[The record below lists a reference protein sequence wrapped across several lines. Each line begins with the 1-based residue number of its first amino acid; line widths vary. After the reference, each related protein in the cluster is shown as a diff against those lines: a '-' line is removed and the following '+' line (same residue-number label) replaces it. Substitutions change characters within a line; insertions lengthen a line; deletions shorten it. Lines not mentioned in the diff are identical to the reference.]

1 MNSLAAR
8 IALAGALIAV
18 IAITLVAAGV
28 LVVGRTTFEGLMAQH
43 GTAAAVSYEMFDES
57 VTRVLIGA
65 SLAALVCAVVLAV
78 LVARQI
84 ERPLADV
91 ARAARRIAAGSYDA
105 RVRRPSSRE
114 LASLADSFN
123 QMATGLQDQQRQ
135 RHDLILNFAHELRT
149 PLTNLHGYLQALRD
163 GLVPGSSDTYASLQ
177 EEIDRLLRL
186 SRSLDALVAGS
197 TIAKEEWAELD
208 LIPILAALLEL
219 HRHSFERRRLS
230 VQTALPSSLWVRAD
244 ADALVQVVGNL
255 LQNAGRYAPNE
266 GTVWIRA
273 ASEAESV
280 VVSVANSGDAIP
292 ANDLPHLFERFYRV
306 EKSRNAAQGG
316 AGIGLAVVKD
326 LVEAAGGR
334 VGVDSQPGMTRFW
347 FSLGAVPKKRLPAGV
362 ESIDPSQ
369 VGRGVRSY
377 VSRPT

>member
-18 IAITLVAAGV
+18 IAISLVAAGV
-28 LVVGRTTFEGLMAQH
+28 LVVGRSTFEALMAQH
-43 GTAAAVSYEMFDES
+43 GTAAAVSYAMFDES
-57 VTRVLIGA
+57 VTRVLLGA
-65 SLAALVCAVVLAV
+65 SLAALVSAVVLAA

-84 ERPLADV
+84 ERPLAEV
-91 ARAARRIAAGSYDA
+91 ARAARRIASGSYDA

-123 QMATGLQDQQRQ
+123 QMAAGLQDQQRQ

-163 GLVPGSSDTYASLQ
+163 GMVPGSSATYASLQ

-208 LIPILAALLEL
+208 LIPFLAALLEL
-219 HRHSFERRRLS
+219 HRHSFERRGLS

-244 ADALVQVVGNL
+244 ADALVQVLGNL
-255 LQNAGRYAPNE
+255 LQNAGRYAPNG

-292 ANDLPHLFERFYRV
+292 ADDLQHLFERFYRV
-306 EKSRNAAQGG
+306 DKSRNAAQGG
-316 AGIGLAVVKD
+316 AGIGLAVVKE
-326 LVEAAGGR
+326 LVEAAGGS

-347 FSLGAVPKKRLPAGV
+347 FSLSAVPK
-362 ESIDPSQ
+362 
-369 VGRGVRSY
+369 
-377 VSRPT
+377 